1 MKLGGRAWLR
11 GLVGWLVGW
20 LVGCLAGYLFVS
32 LAASSVGLV
41 G

>member
-11 GLVGWLVGW
+11 GLVGW